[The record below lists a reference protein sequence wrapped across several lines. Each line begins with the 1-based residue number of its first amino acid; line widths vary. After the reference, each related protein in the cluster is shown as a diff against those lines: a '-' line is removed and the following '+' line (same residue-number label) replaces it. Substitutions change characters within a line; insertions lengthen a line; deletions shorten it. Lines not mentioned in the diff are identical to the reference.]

1 MIGYKKR
8 KYCAGCDENNFLSVL
23 SLGEVPLAGVFPL
36 KEELENESKYPLNLL
51 FCKKCSLVQTDS
63 FIEPQ
68 ILFED
73 YRYIS
78 SVGLST
84 KSADLAAFSLAIS
97 SSKFFFFP
105 PSYS

>member
-1 MIGYKKR
+1 MIGYTKR
-8 KYCAGCDENNFLSVL
+8 KYCAGCDESNFLNVL

-78 SVGLST
+78 SVGLSKHFEDVA
-84 KSADLAAFSLAIS
+84 KSLDDKYDVEELNILEIG
-97 SSKFFFFP
+97 
-105 PSYS
+105 